1 MTSGSAS
8 VQGNPT
14 ETVGTHSTKP
24 AAGAFFPQ
32 MMDGSLLVL
41 GIAGPELT
49 PEEAALFRKLQP
61 AGYIL
66 FTRNI
71 VTAAQTRKLT
81 DDLRDLS
88 SETPILAID
97 QEGGRVTRTKEIA
110 PVAPSAPA
118 LAAHKDT
125 VKIAEA
131 GAFTGDLLRLLG
143 INLNFAPVLDLDHFP
158 ETQNALRG
166 RCWGRDPQR
175 VIDYAGQWNRWLR
188 KRSVAS
194 CAKHFPACGRA
205 QSDPHHDLPSS
216 PATLEELLRE
226 DVIPYTALMPELDAI
241 MLAHVEFPNI
251 DPDFP
256 ASLSPRI
263 IRRFLRDQLGFDRHL
278 VLTDDLDMGAIANRY
293 GRGHDVK
300 LAIEAGNDL
309 ALICHRTDTAEV
321 AAQAIAELPHWMI
334 DEAHDRLARFRR
346 KLHGPLLWSDEKWA
360 KTCDSLATLAAAVPE
375 IETSQATSPV
385 ADY

>member
-1 MTSGSAS
+1 
-8 VQGNPT
+8 
-14 ETVGTHSTKP
+14 
-24 AAGAFFPQ
+24 

-41 GIAGPELT
+41 GIAGPELSRD
-49 PEEAALFRKLQP
+49 EAALFRKLQP

-71 VTAAQTRKLT
+71 VTAQQTRKLT

-88 SETPILAID
+88 SELPIISID

-110 PVAPSAPA
+110 PAAPSAPA
-118 LAAHKDT
+118 LAALGDMG
-125 VKIAEA
+125 KIADA
-131 GAFTGDLLRLLG
+131 AVLTGELLRMLG
-143 INLNFAPVLDLDHFP
+143 FNLNFAPVLDLDHFP
-158 ETQNALRG
+158 EAQNALRG
-166 RCWGRDPQR
+166 RCWGRDAQR
-175 VIDYAGQWNRWLR
+175 VISYAGHWNRWMR
-188 KRSVAS
+188 KRSIAG

-216 PATLEELLRE
+216 PATIEELLRE

-278 VLTDDLDMGAIANRY
+278 VLTDDLDMGAITRRY
-293 GRGHDVK
+293 GRGPDVK

-309 ALICHRTDTAEV
+309 ALICHRNDTAEL
-321 AAQAIAELPHWMI
+321 AATAIAELPHWMTE
-334 DEAHDRLARFRR
+334 EARDRVEGFRR
-346 KLHGPLLWSDEKWA
+346 KLYSPLAWSEEKWQ
-360 KTCDSLATLAAAVPE
+360 KTCDSLAVLAAEVPE
-375 IETSQATSPV
+375 NQTDPGNSPV
-385 ADY
+385 ANY